1 MTPRLDFRSIDPG
14 KIRGMQRVTT
24 ADGFFITCALDHGD
38 DYRELIDPDLSKV
51 PYARTVG
58 SKLDLI
64 TALQPYVGSFLLDP
78 EYAAAHSILT
88 GTLSREVGL
97 MVCVEAEGGYAGTG
111 ERGQTRFR
119 DGWNAAKIKKMGAD
133 MCKLLW
139 YFRPDGPIRQSQC
152 RIVSDLV
159 ADCADQSLPLVVEP
173 IWNELPGEEPSQ
185 ASWQNRRAD
194 GIVESAMIAAELGAD
209 LLKLEF
215 PGPVSTPEERR
226 AAAARCEQISAA
238 VQVPWVI
245 LSAGVGYDDFKVQLE
260 LACRAGASGF
270 VAGRSIWRDAVPDG
284 SAEPDAEGLERARS
298 RLSELAEITV
308 GLGTPHKPTIAKG
321 AVSDALEKYWYRDW
335 QSAANQ
341 ASAAE

>member
-1 MTPRLDFRSIDPG
+1 MTAGSNNIRSIDPG
-14 KIRGMQRVTT
+14 KTRGMQRVTS
-24 ADGFFITCALDHGD
+24 ADGYFITCALDHGD
-38 DYRELIDPDLSKV
+38 DYRELIDPDLTKV
-51 PYARTVG
+51 PYARTVS

-64 TALQPYVGSFLLDP
+64 SALQPYVSSFLLDP
-78 EYAAAHSILT
+78 EYAAAQSILT
-88 GTLSREVGL
+88 GVLSRGVGL

-133 MCKLLW
+133 VCKLLW
-139 YFRPDGPIRQSQC
+139 YFRPDGPIQETQC

-159 ADCADQSLPLVVEP
+159 ADCAAQSLPLVVEP
-173 IWNELPGEEPSQ
+173 IWNALPGEDPSQ

-194 GIVESAMIAAELGAD
+194 GIVESAMIAGELGAD

-215 PGPVSTPEERR
+215 PGPVSTPEEQR

-245 LSAGVGYDDFKVQLE
+245 LSAGVSYEAFKVQLE

-298 RLSELAEITV
+298 RLTELADITV
-308 GLGTPHKPTIAKG
+308 RYGTPHKPTIAKG

-335 QSAANQ
+335 R
-341 ASAAE
+341 